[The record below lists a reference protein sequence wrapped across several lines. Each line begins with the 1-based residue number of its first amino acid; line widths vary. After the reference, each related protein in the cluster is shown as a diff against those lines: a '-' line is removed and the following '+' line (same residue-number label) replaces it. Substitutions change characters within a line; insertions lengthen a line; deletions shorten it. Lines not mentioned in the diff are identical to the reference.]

1 LRNEITTL
9 VMVVLLAFLLGN
21 TSILQTGFELSEIL
35 VSLTFSLVFTFA
47 IGLEVVKKHDD

>member
-1 LRNEITTL
+1 MRNEITTL

-21 TSILQTGFELSEIL
+21 TPILQTGFELSEIL